1 MSSASLPDFYQYL
14 KSWSE
19 DIDLLRQNNLL
30 DESQM
35 VTFAKERGISLHGL
49 GRGDAGIF
57 HARGWLKND
66 GVDYRGQPT
75 FHPFRIFTL
84 GCLLNDCGDNAEA
97 SQSLNDDRY
106 LWATKGKSV
115 SLPSSLS
122 VSEGA
127 KYWSSITDLA
137 ILLEPIYWPYV
148 TGWVGGRAGINK
160 NERALRKK
168 AYNEK
173 TLQLVKTLDPI
184 TWQEAHEQLCIDA
197 ADIDENSE
205 LYLFLRLAKWEKR
218 KELKGR
224 ISEALW
230 LRHMAEVI
238 RLAFEEA
245 HAVKWLE
252 EDQGFGYWPAGA
264 RARTYGSERPLD
276 DELKSRP
283 YLAFEYGYH
292 TGSAVRWYVEGET
305 EYHAVLH
312 VFPEPARYHI
322 ELVNLKGN
330 LATDKD
336 NIALKLNDQL
346 EQDKAQKRFS
356 MITGDDDVA
365 ENVKKIRRQ
374 LEKKNIVGFINWHI
388 PDFEFANFSILELVE
403 IAATVDEANGSSG
416 DALRKSDWAGIEK
429 GRSFEEKY
437 LSISERRPQRLKGK
451 EWGTA
456 LAQYMVEHPY
466 RMDNNQE
473 RPFLGAIRAA
483 HKAQIASYDFHQEQ
497 LDFDLETFKHIN
509 VKKAN

>member
-35 VTFAKERGISLHGL
+35 VTFAKERGISLHGV
-49 GRGDAGIF
+49 GRGDPGIF

-75 FHPFRIFTL
+75 FHPFRVFTL
-84 GCLLNDCGDNAEA
+84 GCLLSDCKNNAEA
-97 SQSLNDDRY
+97 SQSLNNDRY
-106 LWATKGKSV
+106 LWATEGKIL
-115 SLPSSLS
+115 SLHGDLPT
-122 VSEGA
+122 SEDA
-127 KYWSSITDLA
+127 KYWDNITDLA
-137 ILLEPIYWPYV
+137 VLLEPIYWPDV
-148 TGWVGGRAGINK
+148 TGWVRGYVGVNK

-173 TLQLVKTLDPI
+173 TLQLVKTLDPV
-184 TWQEAHEQLCIDA
+184 TWQEAHEQLRIDA

-205 LYLFLRLAKWEKR
+205 LYLFLRLAKWDKR

-264 RARTYGSERPLD
+264 RTRTYGSERPLD
-276 DELKSRP
+276 DKIKSRP

-305 EYHAVLH
+305 EYHAILH
-312 VFPEPARYHI
+312 MFPEPSRYHI
-322 ELVNLKGN
+322 ELINLRGN

-336 NIALKLNDQL
+336 NIALKLKDHL
-346 EQDKAQKRFS
+346 EQDKALKRFS
-356 MITGDDDVA
+356 MITFDDDVP

-374 LEKKNIVGFINWHI
+374 LEQKNIVGFIDRHI
-388 PDFEFANFSILELVE
+388 PDFEFANCTLDELVE
-403 IAATVDEANGSSG
+403 IAAGIDEANGISG
-416 DALRKSDWAGIEK
+416 NAVRTADWTGIAK
-429 GRSFEEKY
+429 GRAFEEKY
-437 LSISERRPQRLKGK
+437 LSVSERQPQSLKGK
-451 EWGTA
+451 EWGVA
-456 LAQYMVEHPY
+456 LAQYIGEHPY
-466 RMDNNQE
+466 HMDSKQE

-483 HKAQIASYDFHQEQ
+483 RKAQIASYDLHQE
-497 LDFDLETFKHIN
+497 LLSFDLGTFKHTY
-509 VKKAN
+509 VKEAK